1 MANHRHRI
9 VSPLPAGLAAAAAA
23 LLLVTPGAL
32 ARPRP
37 PTGTVLVGYRTPAAL
52 RAALA
57 RYPAQLMRNLSA
69 LRVAEVRPDGSQAGF
84 IARVERLPGVR
95 YAERPR
101 GRRSAVE
108 PALSSSSMPGGGVY
122 EWQYAATHEN
132 AVPPAVLRAAA
143 AVTIAV
149 VDTGAD
155 LTAPDLAAKSPAAYE
170 VGTGSTDVRDVHG
183 HGTFVAALAA
193 GSVVNGEGIAGF
205 GGQARLLVVKA
216 SRSPD
221 GNITDAD
228 EAAGIVYAVDHGAQ
242 IVNFSF
248 SGPETSSVER
258 SAVEYA
264 ASHGVLLVV
273 AAGNEGEKSA
283 LQYPAALL
291 QPLGSNGRGGIG
303 LAVAASNRAGGRA
316 GFSSVGSFVSL
327 AAPGEFVASAVSST
341 APRSKFPAFP
351 LAGARDGLYGFGSG
365 TSFAAPEV
373 AGAAAL
379 VWAANPKL
387 TAGQVAQILKET
399 ASGGAAWS
407 PQLGYGVIDVAA
419 AVERASNG
427 TRPRRR

>member
-9 VSPLPAGLAAAAAA
+9 GSTLPAALGAAAAA
-23 LLLVTPGAL
+23 LLLSTPGTL
-32 ARPRP
+32 AKPKP
-37 PTGTVLVGYRTPAAL
+37 VAGTALVGYRTPAVL

-57 RYPAQLMRNLSA
+57 HGQASIVRDLPALE
-69 LRVAEVRPDGSQAGF
+69 VAEVRPSGNLARFLSR
-84 IARVERLPGVR
+84 IAQRPGIRFVERPV
-95 YAERPR
+95 PR
-101 GRRSAVE
+101 WSAAE
-108 PALSSSSMPGGGVY
+108 PALSPSSMPGGGVY
-122 EWQYAATHEN
+122 EWQFAATREN
-132 AVPPAVLRAAA
+132 AVPPAVLRAASA
-143 AVTIAV
+143 ITIAV

-155 LTAPDLAAKSPAAYE
+155 LTAPDLAAKSPAAYDI
-170 VGTGSTDVRDVHG
+170 GTDSGDVRDLHG

-205 GGQARLLVVKA
+205 GGQAKLLVVKA

-221 GNITDAD
+221 GSITDAD
-228 EAAGIVYAVDHGAQ
+228 EAAGIVYAVDRGAQ

-248 SGPETSSVER
+248 SGPQTSAVER
-258 SAVEYA
+258 SAIEYA
-264 ASHGVLLVV
+264 ASHGVLLVA
-273 AAGNEGEKSA
+273 AAGNEGDKSPV
-283 LQYPAALL
+283 QYPAALL
-291 QPLGSNGRGGIG
+291 QPPGSNGRGGIG
-303 LAVAASNRAGGRA
+303 LAAAASNRAGARA

-341 APRSKFPAFP
+341 APRSRFPAFP

-399 ASGGAAWS
+399 ASGKGAWS

-419 AVERASNG
+419 AVERATSG
-427 TRPRRR
+427 TRSRRR